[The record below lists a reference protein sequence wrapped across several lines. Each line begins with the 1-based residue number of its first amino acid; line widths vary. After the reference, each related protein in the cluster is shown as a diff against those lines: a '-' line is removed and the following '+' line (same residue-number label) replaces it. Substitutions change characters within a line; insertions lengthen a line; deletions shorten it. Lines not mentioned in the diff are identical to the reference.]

1 MRPVSHQILAALPT
15 ILAFVLVL
23 FSAAPMPGGEL
34 TYTPNIAW
42 LMTIVMV
49 AFYPRAWPLSAAF
62 GFGLLQDVLYG
73 TPLGSQAL
81 LALLLAYVTNIQ
93 SMRNQSQL
101 FRLRWLEAAGML
113 ILMHLLLYV
122 VMNLV
127 HGDTSSLRQLLRAGL
142 VNALW
147 YPIFYWLATRCFAA
161 LPDAK

>member
-1 MRPVSHQILAALPT
+1 MRPVSHQLLSLFPAILA
-15 ILAFVLVL
+15 LVL
-23 FSAAPMPGGEL
+23 IFLTAAPMAGNGL

-49 AFYPRAWPLSAAF
+49 AYYPESWPRGLAF
-62 GFGLLQDVLYG
+62 GFGLLQDVLFG

-81 LALLLAYVTNIQ
+81 LTLLLAQLTDIQ

-101 FRLRWLEAAGML
+101 FRLRWLEAAGVL
-113 ILMHLLLYV
+113 IMMHLLLWA
-122 VMNLV
+122 VMHLV
-127 HGDTSSLRQLLRAGL
+127 NADTASLRNLLRAGL

-147 YPIFYWLATRCFAA
+147 YPLFYWVATRSFAA

>member
-34 TYTPNIAW
+34 TYTPNITW

-49 AFYPRAWPLSAAF
+49 AFYPRSWPLSAAF

-93 SMRNQSQL
+93 SVRNQSQL

-127 HGDTSSLRQLLRAGL
+127 HGDTASLRQLLRAGL
-142 VNALW
+142 MNALW